1 MFKLS
6 KGSDPLSWALDT
18 RKLFVGG
25 YQFILIAWR
34 GKEELLD
41 LWPGSLSLKIYVS

>member
-41 LWPGSLSLKIYVS
+41 L